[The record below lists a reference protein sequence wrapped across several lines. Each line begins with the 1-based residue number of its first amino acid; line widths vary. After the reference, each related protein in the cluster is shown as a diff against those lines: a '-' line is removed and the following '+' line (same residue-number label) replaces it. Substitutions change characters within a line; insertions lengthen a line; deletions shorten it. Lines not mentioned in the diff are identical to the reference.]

1 MRTRDQEEFQR
12 KKIMLMEKCY
22 DCYAENGLASVG
34 IRKLAESCGCSSAV
48 LYIYFRDL
56 DDLIVQSTAYCMKKV
71 EDDFMAKAPTDPQ
84 DLMRFIDEIPYW
96 TARQHGKKYRLMY
109 QVYTHPKYIRYGK
122 QFFEGVNRRY
132 TEYAKS
138 LEPKL
143 GIPYTTITPL
153 IFILIQTC
161 VHYAMFEDE
170 CYLQSQQEALKH
182 AIRLF
187 MTQYRTEDARPDVK
201 AESRKNQIRQK
212 RTPLGYSRGGFVCY
226 LCIWPLTAC
235 GPWAH
240 QVTVRLMRLTSKEVW
255 DRVCRERSPISRVT
269 EKMSVEAS

>member
-56 DDLIVQSTAYCMKKV
+56 DDLIVQSTAYCMEKV

-109 QVYTHPKYIRYGK
+109 QVYSHPKYREHGQEFFRGVGQRYA
-122 QFFEGVNRRY
+122 
-132 TEYAKS
+132 EYAGELS
-138 LEPKL
+138 GAL
-143 GIPYTTITPL
+143 GIPAEALTGL
-153 IFILIQTC
+153 IFIFVRAC
-161 VHYAMFEDE
+161 VHYALFEDE
-170 CYLQSQQEALKH
+170 YYLQCQLGVLK
-182 AIRLF
+182 
-187 MTQYRTEDARPDVK
+187 QG
-201 AESRKNQIRQK
+201 
-212 RTPLGYSRGGFVCY
+212 LGIY
-226 LCIWPLTAC
+226 LEQGLPA
-235 GPWAH
+235 
-240 QVTVRLMRLTSKEVW
+240 
-255 DRVCRERSPISRVT
+255 
-269 EKMSVEAS
+269 